1 MDRASGHILNQIRQY
16 DTFLDHLKVV
26 ADMGCGT
33 GEDITWFATLE
44 TRDEPPEPY
53 NYKCYAID
61 QDQAKLDQVPD
72 LENIIK
78 IKRNF
83 NELCI
88 PVKVDFMLAHDV
100 LQFSTN
106 PLETLKVWNQQL
118 NVNGMLALAVPCFSG
133 VKDHLYYSR
142 GYNNQYFHYT
152 PVNLLHML
160 AVNGFDCRD
169 AYLHKV
175 KNDPWVRIAVYKAQ
189 EPMDPATTT
198 FNDLIDKKL
207 LHPSIVN
214 SIMKH
219 GEIRQ
224 EEIVMPWLDRENYAV
239 DYVTEWTVVPEG
251 TPVDLNENKIIKKSG
266 TGQTLI
272 QRDKT
277 EVHQDR
283 LKKVGIMRLPK
294 QSFVNPPINGND

>member
-1 MDRASGHILNQIRQY
+1 LDRASGHILNQLRNY
-16 DTFLDHLKVV
+16 DTFLDNLKVV

-44 TRDEPPEPY
+44 TRDDPPEPY

-88 PVKVDFMLAHDV
+88 PVKVDFMFAHDC

-106 PLETLKVWNQQL
+106 PLETLNIWNQQM
-118 NVNGMLALAVPCFSG
+118 NVNGMLAIAVPCFSG

-142 GYNNQYFHYT
+142 AYTNQYFHYT
-152 PVNLLHML
+152 PANLIHML

-175 KNDPWVRIAVYKAQ
+175 NNDPWIRVAVYKAQ
-189 EPMDPATTT
+189 ESMDPATTT

-214 SIMKH
+214 SIIKH

-239 DYVTEWTVVPEG
+239 DYVTEWTEIPEG
-251 TPVDLNENKIIKKSG
+251 TPTVDLNENKITKKSSSG
-266 TGQTLI
+266 KTLV
-272 QRDKT
+272 QKDKT
-277 EVHQDR
+277 QVHQES
-283 LKKVGIMRLPK
+283 LKKVSIMRLPK
-294 QSFVNPPINGND
+294 QSFVNPPNKHD